1 MRRRLTTTLFVAFF
15 SFNLP
20 RADGLDAHLGT
31 RRNFLRIASSTACLG
46 TTTVAVPKAIAGEL
60 CPIEPKPS
68 DNCGGDVGTMY
79 NDNSPQKRSSPP
91 PPKPS
96 VEKNT
101 PTSNLA
107 QNVPDLKSVI
117 SSAKSTPSITPL
129 THGL

>member
-1 MRRRLTTTLFVAFF
+1 MKPRLTTLLLAFL
-15 SFNLP
+15 SFNLLP
-20 RADGLDAHLGT
+20 RAYGLDAHLGT